1 MTKQLAKREPQ
12 EWIEYVLERFNSHLI
27 SEEEACRLLRMKRAS
42 LYKIRQ
48 RWLKCVISNTPFKL
62 TSSGQ
67 NQKLSLTAE
76 VENFLVLPQGTVVT
90 KPKSSLNTAFLA
102 FHG

>member
-12 EWIEYVLERFNSHLI
+12 EWVEYVLKRFNDHLI
-27 SEEEACRLLRMKRAS
+27 SEEEACMLLGVKRAS

-48 RWLKCVISNTPFKL
+48 RWLKCLISTTPFKL

-76 VENFLVLPQGTVVT
+76 VENFL
-90 KPKSSLNTAFLA
+90 
-102 FHG
+102 HH